1 MMLFALVVYG
11 LDDCAFGTLV
21 QIVELAHVLLADLKV
36 VDICVF
42 LDSAG
47 GVALG
52 ERDLREYVSVFCV
65 HRKAV
70 ETML

>member
-1 MMLFALVVYG
+1 MMLFTLVVYG
-11 LDDCAFGTLV
+11 LDDCAFGTLI
-21 QIVELAHVLLADLKV
+21 QIVELAHVLFADLKV

-52 ERDLREYVSVFCV
+52 KRDLGEVCQCRLHEQ
-65 HRKAV
+65 AN
-70 ETML
+70 E

>member
-1 MMLFALVVYG
+1 MLLFALVVYS

-21 QIVELAHVLLADLKV
+21 QIVELGHVFLADLKV
-36 VDICVF
+36 VDVCVF

-52 ERDLREYVSVFCV
+52 ERDLR
-65 HRKAV
+65 
-70 ETML
+70 